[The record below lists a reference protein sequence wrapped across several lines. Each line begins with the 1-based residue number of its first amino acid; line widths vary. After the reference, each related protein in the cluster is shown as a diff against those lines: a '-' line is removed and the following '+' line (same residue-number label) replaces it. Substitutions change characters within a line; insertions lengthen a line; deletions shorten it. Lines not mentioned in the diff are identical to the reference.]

1 MTANSAFTDLHF
13 PGRAGAPLLLT
24 PGYCQSITPGAVTVQ
39 ITGDHVL
46 TGLRYVGPPGSLAV
60 GPVLLLDTPGAPI
73 ILGNLNS

>member
-1 MTANSAFTDLHF
+1 MSRVSAT
-13 PGRAGAPLLLT
+13 GAGQAGAPLAVY

-39 ITGDHVL
+39 ITGAHVL
-46 TGLRYVGPPGSLAV
+46 TGLRYVGPVGSLVV